1 MIDLINMNSE
11 IDKIIDNNKVNDLKR
26 FLGRRK
32 CLNESNIYLIYLFHL
47 IQSTGLILTS
57 YATGTNNIN
66 LVWVGI
72 SLNMVATLINI
83 YEKTNNTILKKLISE
98 IKSIKDGSYIDEG
111 VLVDSST
118 EPNVKITDLD
128 LNTQVKPSTENAK
141 SIV

>member
-1 MIDLINMNSE
+1 MNSE
-11 IDKIIDNNKVNDLKR
+11 ISLIMDANKVSDLKR
-26 FLGRRK
+26 FLGRRR
-32 CLNESNIYLIYLFHL
+32 CLNESNLYFIYLFHL

-118 EPNVKITDLD
+118 DSNVKITDLD
-128 LNTQVKPSTENAK
+128 
-141 SIV
+141 

>member
-1 MIDLINMNSE
+1 MNSE
-11 IDKIIDNNKVNDLKR
+11 ISLIMDANKVSDLKR
-26 FLGRRK
+26 FLGRRR
-32 CLNESNIYLIYLFHL
+32 CLNESNLYFIYLFHL

-118 EPNVKITDLD
+118 DPNVKITDLD
-128 LNTQVKPSTENAK
+128 LNTQVKPSNENDK
-141 SIV
+141 NIV